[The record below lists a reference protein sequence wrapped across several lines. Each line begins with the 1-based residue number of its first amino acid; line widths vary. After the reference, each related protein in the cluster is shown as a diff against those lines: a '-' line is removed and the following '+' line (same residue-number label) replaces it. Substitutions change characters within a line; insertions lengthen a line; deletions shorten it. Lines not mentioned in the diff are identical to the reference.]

1 MSELDANRLL
11 LQFEQSV
18 REINRTEINP
28 RIPELK
34 LADLDPVVSMVA
46 KARARYLKALF
57 DLASDSDEEPR
68 PEQIK
73 KLQNLQ
79 QCYETLSEAA
89 KALEIA
95 IERGYL
101 DVEGN

>member
-1 MSELDANRLL
+1 MIELDVNRLL
-11 LQFEQSV
+11 LQFEQAV

-34 LADLDPVVSMVA
+34 LSDLNPVVSMVA
-46 KARARYLKALF
+46 KARARYLKELF
-57 DLASDSDEEPR
+57 DLASASDDEPR

-73 KLQNLQ
+73 KLQRLRQ
-79 QCYETLSEAA
+79 TYEALSEGA

-101 DVEGN
+101 DVRTD